1 MNQISDNEEARE
13 FRAESMSLWRIT
25 FSPVIWA
32 LHFAACYG
40 ATAVICAKGVSVD
53 ALRLGIGIGTIA
65 ALAGILWFGWRSWR
79 QWDIIRDRDWE
90 NDTGTSEDRHQ
101 FLGHAA
107 FLLAIISFIG
117 VVYVSLPPL
126 LIGTCQ

>member
-1 MNQISDNEEARE
+1 MTRIDKDEDQQE
-13 FRAESMSLWRIT
+13 FRAEAMSLWRIT
-25 FSPVIWA
+25 FSPSIWA
-32 LHFAACYG
+32 LHFVGCYG
-40 ATAVICAKGVSVD
+40 VTAMVCAKGGDVD
-53 ALRLGIGIGTIA
+53 LLRTGIGIATLI
-65 ALAGILWFGWRSWR
+65 ALAGILFFGWGAWR

-117 VVYVSLPPL
+117 VCYVGLPAL
-126 LIGTCQ
+126 LIDTCR